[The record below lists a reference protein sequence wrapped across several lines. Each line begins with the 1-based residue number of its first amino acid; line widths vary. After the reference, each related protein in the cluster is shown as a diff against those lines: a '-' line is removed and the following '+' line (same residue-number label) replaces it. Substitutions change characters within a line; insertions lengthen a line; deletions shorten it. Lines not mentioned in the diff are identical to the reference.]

1 MGMQIIKQYHTL
13 LYYSRVVQKSKLN
26 HYGGYGGGDVS
37 LKQ

>member
-13 LYYSRVVQKSKLN
+13 LYYSRVVHKSKLS
-26 HYGGYGGGDVS
+26 GGSGGGEVS